1 MRETAGVPLPPGQHR
16 IDGFPRFG
24 TQPSRPPPAVPAQ
37 PVIEIRGAGPEA
49 FEVPLARLATLPRR
63 ELVADFHCVAGWT
76 ATDLRWE
83 GVPFAAFYRAIL
95 EPALPASTLI
105 THVVFRGLDGYRSA
119 VLLADALAEDVLLAE
134 RLDGR
139 PLDSDHGAPVRVVSP
154 GQYGYHSVKHLCRI
168 ELHAAAPK
176 RHRSLPLRVLSPHP
190 RARVWQEERH
200 RHLQPW
206 SIRRIYRTTVTP
218 IAWLSAR
225 SSKEARP

>member
-1 MRETAGVPLPPGQHR
+1 MPLPPGQHL

-24 TQPSRPPPAVPAQ
+24 THLSRPAPAVPAH

-63 ELVADFHCVAGWT
+63 EQVADFHCVAGWS
-76 ATDLRWE
+76 ATNLRWE
-83 GVPFAAFYRAIL
+83 GVPFAAFYRAVL
-95 EPALPASTLI
+95 EPALPATTVI
-105 THVVFRGLDGYRSA
+105 THVVFRGLDGYRA
-119 VLLADALAEDVLLAE
+119 AALLADALADDVLLAE

-154 GQYGYHSVKHLCRI
+154 GQYGYLSVKHLCRI
-168 ELHAAAPK
+168 ELHTAAPK
-176 RHRSLPLRVLSPHP
+176 GVYRSLPLRVLSPHP

-200 RHLQPW
+200 RHLPPW
-206 SIRRIYRTTVTP
+206 SIRQIYRTTVAP

-225 SSKEARP
+225 GSKETRP